1 MPWSDTEGY
10 WVDGVASSDRTR
22 SGGGVEFYDP
32 IYGFGITAQNE
43 GSVLADIPRLV
54 SQLQHKYVKKKC
66 SQRALKLIFT
76 TFADFTDF
84 TEEFHAPQRSG
95 REGILWGHTVDPRR
109 SARSVRRRATQ
120 AAVQRPPSD
129 RSGPYDPCCPHA
141 QPLQQWSY
149 VRIRLRVSSASSTG
163 ATCCWRWSWAA
174 ARRSPP
180 SLPSA
185 SCAVSYRSATVRCS
199 P

>member
-84 TEEFHAPQRSG
+84 TQEFHARNGQGG
-95 REGILWGHTVDPRR
+95 R
-109 SARSVRRRATQ
+109 
-120 AAVQRPPSD
+120 
-129 RSGPYDPCCPHA
+129 
-141 QPLQQWSY
+141 
-149 VRIRLRVSSASSTG
+149 ASSGDTPLTHDESLVLCDGELPKLRSNDHLQTDQVRTILAVLTHNHHNNG
-163 ATCCWRWSWAA
+163 ATS
-174 ARRSPP
+174 
-180 SLPSA
+180 
-185 SCAVSYRSATVRCS
+185 VSG
-199 P
+199 